1 MRFGPYVK
9 ASGDNRKTPIE
20 VSRLWS
26 HCMLFLLILKAAVVQ
41 SSMHV
46 PHCKNGDLS
55 NILICTLTRWAK
67 FLVEILVCLLN
78 WINNFLLKTECRVFH
93 QVLYVLNFSIYQCC
107 SWYTPSVLTQSGICV
122 LESFV
127 EEALHVQ
134 KVDHV
139 NSVYEPSGNCWE
151 NEKCHE
157 S

>member
-9 ASGDNRKTPIE
+9 ASEDNRKTPIE

-55 NILICTLTRWAK
+55 SILICTLTRWAK

-78 WINNFLLKTECRVFH
+78 WINNFLLKTELEYFIRFCMSWTFLFISAAADTHPLYLLKGEFVYLK
-93 QVLYVLNFSIYQCC
+93 VLLKRLCMFRK
-107 SWYTPSVLTQSGICV
+107 LTI
-122 LESFV
+122 
-127 EEALHVQ
+127 
-134 KVDHV
+134 
-139 NSVYEPSGNCWE
+139 
-151 NEKCHE
+151 
-157 S
+157 